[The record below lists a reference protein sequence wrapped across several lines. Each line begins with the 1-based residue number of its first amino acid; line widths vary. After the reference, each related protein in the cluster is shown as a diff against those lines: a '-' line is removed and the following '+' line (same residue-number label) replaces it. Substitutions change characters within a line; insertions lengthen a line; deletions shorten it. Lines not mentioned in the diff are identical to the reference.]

1 MASLSITFG
10 RNEKGKYK
18 LCNRNK
24 VWFEVGKFVSK
35 MRNSC
40 QQCEKSTCFNC
51 KAYFFVLS
59 QLEKTDLQYRFSNEC
74 LLQIT
79 LKLMNLNLK

>member
-35 MRNSC
+35 MWNSC
-40 QQCEKSTCFNC
+40 QQCEKVP
-51 KAYFFVLS
+51 VLTAKHTFLFYHS
-59 QLEKTDLQYRFSNEC
+59 
-74 LLQIT
+74 
-79 LKLMNLNLK
+79 